1 MPNTNF
7 LDIQTQYENIGA
19 FNLTSRINSLQSA
32 LSAPSSSTSAS
43 TIENAFSPIA
53 DYYNKLTTIN
63 TNLQTYISS
72 SSNNIASLSASEE
85 RYSNRI
91 HPEEAVLARETSRG
105 LLPELRVR
113 SLPYLLAISVFMA
126 SLTIFLIFQMFGFSG
141 QVNLPPSITAW
152 LSSPASPIP
161 FYMNPMVLGG
171 FSIILMVALVIFI
184 VLYFNAKNSNKK

>member
-1 MPNTNF
+1 MPNPNF
-7 LDIQTQYENIGA
+7 LNIQTNYENIGA
-19 FNLTSRINSLQSA
+19 FNLSANIILLQAA
-32 LSAPSSSTSAS
+32 LSASSPSTS

-53 DYYNKLTTIN
+53 NYYNNLTIIN
-63 TNLQTYISS
+63 TDLQTYIST
-72 SSNNIASLSASEE
+72 SSNNIANLSASEE

-171 FSIILMVALVIFI
+171 FSIILVVALVIFI
-184 VLYFNAKNSNKK
+184 VLYLNAKNSNKK